1 MQAVLLLLLLA
12 AQQPTVDR
20 TSHCGTPTE
29 ADAPA
34 AATRLMD
41 GVGSVHLAITTSNP
55 EAQKFFDQGLAQM
68 HSFWTREAERSFVRA
83 AELDP
88 EAPMPQFGIAMVAGG
103 LYQPYFQIENWDS
116 IYGKQKRTNKRS
128 EEAAR
133 KALELA
139 AKPGKATEL
148 EKLYIDAVAARRI
161 PNGKDSDEE
170 YIAAWRRLLAKYP
183 KEVEARSYLSLHL
196 MRGFELPAKTPRK
209 YSMEAVEILRQLVK
223 DAPEHPG
230 VHHYI
235 IHGFEGAPFAK
246 EAWASS
252 DKYFT
257 QAVNI
262 PHALHMP
269 GHIYSQTGR
278 WRDAQMAF
286 DAAKKKELEYI
297 RADPSYG
304 NGHHGHNVHYLS
316 TVYSFDG
323 QYDKAVAEAQH
334 LLEFAETDAQKK
346 SDDLFTSAYAQG
358 FFAMQRALTQHEKWD
373 EILGGKMLPEINR
386 PRQQAWLAWSRGI
399 AHAAKGN
406 AEGAREQARLM
417 DQALA
422 QYARKMWGKKPE
434 ELRVAREELDA
445 QILLADGKVDK
456 GLRALE
462 RVAAKEHAL
471 RYTEPPYYARP
482 VHEAL
487 GKWALKHNRLDLA
500 ERAFKGAIEHYEA
513 DRIAEAGLRE
523 VASRRAGAPSGN

>member
-1 MQAVLLLLLLA
+1 MNAALFLLFLA
-12 AQQPTVDR
+12 AQQTTADR
-20 TSHCGTPTE
+20 TSHCGTPPE

-34 AATRLMD
+34 PATRLME
-41 GVGSVHLAITTSNP
+41 GVGTVHFPITTSNP

-88 EAPMPQFGIAMVAGG
+88 EAPMPHFGIAMVAAG

-116 IYGKQKRTNKRS
+116 INGKQDRTNKRA
-128 EEAAR
+128 EAAAR

-139 AKPGKATEL
+139 AKPGKATPL
-148 EKLYIDAVAARRI
+148 EKLYIEAVAARRI
-161 PNGKDSDEE
+161 PSGKDSDEE
-170 YIAAWRRLLAKYP
+170 YIAAWRRLLAAYP
-183 KEVEARSYLSLHL
+183 KEVEARTYLSLHL
-196 MRGFELPAKTPRK
+196 MRGFDLPAKTPRK
-209 YSMEAVEILRQLVK
+209 YSLEAVEILRQLLK

-230 VHHYI
+230 VHHYV
-235 IHGFEGAPFAK
+235 IHGFEGSPYAK

-252 DKYFT
+252 EKYFT
-257 QAVNI
+257 QAPEI

-278 WRDAQMAF
+278 WRDAQIAF

-297 RADPSYG
+297 KADPSYG

-323 QYDKAVAEAQH
+323 QYEKAVAEAQH
-334 LLEFAETDAQKK
+334 LLGFAETENQKK

-373 EILGGKMLPEINR
+373 EILEGKMLPEINR
-386 PRQQAWLAWSRGI
+386 PRQQAWLSWARGI
-399 AHAAKGN
+399 AYAAKGD
-406 AEGAREQARLM
+406 AGAAKEQARRM

-422 QYARKMWGKKPE
+422 QYARKMKGTKPP
-434 ELRVAREELDA
+434 ELVVAREELAA
-445 QILLADGKVDK
+445 QIALASGSIDK

-487 GKWALKHNRLDLA
+487 GKWALKHNRLDTA
-500 ERAFKGAIEHYEA
+500 ERAFRGALEHFEA

-523 VASRRAGAPSGN
+523 VAARRGGPSGN